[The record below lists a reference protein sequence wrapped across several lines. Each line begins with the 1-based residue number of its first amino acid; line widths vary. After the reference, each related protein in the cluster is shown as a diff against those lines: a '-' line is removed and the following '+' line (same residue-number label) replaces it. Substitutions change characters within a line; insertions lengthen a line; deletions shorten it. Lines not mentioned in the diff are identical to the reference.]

1 MNDKIGRPALLKLNN
16 CKNVM
21 SLMRERKTTTITD
34 IAEITSLSKTTAIKI
49 IKLLKDKQFIL
60 PAGKGDSSPIG
71 GKRPDTYTLNTDIGY
86 SLTFYLRKKG
96 VFFNCLNTVN
106 EIIDEKYIEYDKE
119 HSITNITTWIADF
132 CNDQLKLRQKN
143 NSICFGLIIIF
154 EGIIENFNDQN
165 QLAYDFPYWINS
177 RAVIDN
183 IKKQL
188 KYDVPVI
195 FDNHHRFSLI
205 AEKKLSHI
213 DNNDNIV
220 YLECTEDGLGGAIFV
235 NHNISYGNSFIA
247 GEIGHMIL
255 DPNSEILC
263 KCGGHGCFETLV
275 SINRLLLTAKEK
287 FGKRITLKALAKKY
301 NEDDATA
308 IKLINQIT
316 NWFAIAVNNV
326 FVISAPKHV
335 IISGTYS
342 IFGDNFLKS
351 INEKLQKESLV
362 KIVKNVNFA
371 FSTLSSKACII
382 GGSMQAIENYFIQ
395 DIIYS

>member
-16 CKNVM
+16 CKKVM
-21 SLMRERKTTTITD
+21 TLMRERNTTTMTD
-34 IAEITSLSKTTAIKI
+34 IAELTSLSKTTAIKI
-49 IKLLKDKQFIL
+49 LKLLKDKKFIL

-71 GKRPDTYTLNTDIGY
+71 GKRPDTYALNTDIGY
-86 SLTFYLRKKG
+86 NLTFYIRKKG
-96 VFFNCLNTVN
+96 VFFNCLNTIN
-106 EIIDEKYIEYDKE
+106 EIIDEKYIEYDKK
-119 HSITNITTWIADF
+119 HTTKNITTWIADF
-132 CNDQLKLRQKN
+132 CNEQLKLRQN
-143 NSICFGLIIIF
+143 NSSICFGLIIIF

-188 KYDVPVI
+188 NYDVPVI

-213 DNNDNIV
+213 DNCDNIV

-255 DPNSEILC
+255 DPNSNILC

-275 SINRLLLTAKEK
+275 SISRLLHAAKEK
-287 FGKRITLKALAKKY
+287 YGKKTTLKALAKKY
-301 NEDDATA
+301 NQNDQIAVE
-308 IKLINQIT
+308 LIDQIT

-335 IISGTYS
+335 IISGSYS
-342 IFGDNFLKS
+342 IFGDQFLTS
-351 INEKLQKESLV
+351 INEKLQTESLV
-362 KIVKNVNFA
+362 KIVKKVNFT
-371 FSTLSSKACII
+371 FSTLNSKACII
-382 GGSMQAIENYFIQ
+382 GGSMQAIDNYFVQ
-395 DIIYS
+395 DVIYS